1 MWCSKFPSFS
11 HDFRVRPSFIQSRY
25 GPSSARIPASNV
37 PLANGTRF
45 GRYQI
50 LTALDA
56 GGTGNVYRVWD
67 IPLDRTLAFK
77 VLAPTMAATTGVSVR
92 HAGAPV

>member
-1 MWCSKFPSFS
+1 MISASAPPSFS
-11 HDFRVRPSFIQSRY
+11 RVTDHRRLEFL
-25 GPSSARIPASNV
+25 
-37 PLANGTRF
+37 PLTCPWQTAPVF